1 MSDWD
6 FWLIEEVEFVV
17 PGRTRRTLS
26 RTLTPPCN
34 IYETPTHWVIQVE
47 VPGVQKENLSVEI
60 LNQML
65 IIRGVRMDTSNEEE
79 RRYYAMEF
87 AFGPFE
93 RRIRLPQGLDL
104 EHIESVL
111 DAGILNIRIPK
122 KAPRVI
128 EIESHE

>member
-26 RTLTPPCN
+26 RNLVPPCN

-47 VPGVQKENLSVEI
+47 VPGVKREDLSVEI
-60 LNQML
+60 LNQTL
-65 IIRGVRMDTSNEEE
+65 VIRGHRSESAEEEE
-79 RRYYAMEF
+79 RRYYVMEF

-93 RRIRLPQGLDL
+93 RHIRLPQGLDL
-104 EHIESVL
+104 ERIESVL
-111 DAGILNIRIPK
+111 DAGLLKIRIPK